1 MRFTFFKI
9 KNFRNFENVEIDLAN
24 KNVFFGMNDVGKTN
38 FLYAMRYI
46 FDKDVRKNNF
56 LDSDFFQKDT
66 SRVIELIVGIDI
78 SDLDDSDSQKLRAQ
92 IKGNITSTENC
103 VYIKL
108 CARYDASELIAIPEM
123 YWGGELNALNP
134 MKTKGYF
141 YELDYVFNTIYIDA
155 YVDMTTLFKKN
166 TNALIESVD
175 ETDNEVI
182 SEIDSVISDLND
194 KIASLSGVREFERN
208 ITPEYQKFKSEGV
221 SISVKSELA
230 VKGLY
235 SNIVPYIKK
244 DGEDSLYPTSGEGRK
259 KLLVYSLYD
268 MLAKKEAENK
278 INIFLVE
285 EPENHL
291 HRSMQL
297 ALSRVLFNDDL
308 YKYLFVTTHSP
319 LILTDMDEVNLV
331 RIYNETQIN
340 TESIFYSVPPEY
352 KEKKKM
358 LNRYLGEALFANK
371 VLLVEGP
378 SEYALF
384 SKILSV
390 VDVNYEVDGVY
401 ILPVNGIAFK
411 AYRDILLGLKI
422 KVVLK
427 TDNDLRKVRGTTGDY
442 SVLGFSR
449 VNQYST
455 VTKLP
460 ETQISITTDE
470 VDAKRNLYD
479 ANITELNSIR
489 STDLV
494 FLSRCSLEEDLDEVI
509 HSELVTYLPDSNGD
523 PITYLQGAK
532 SYRMVELVDVISD
545 VDCMAIYG
553 HYNFE
558 CLKEVMR

>member
-78 SDLDDSDSQKLRAQ
+78 SDLGDSDSQKLRAQ